1 MRSYAAKLL
10 VLIWVV
16 GFLASVP
23 LHAQVAG
30 ASLTGTISDAQ
41 GGAVPSAKVTAKNGA
56 TGVTNETS
64 TNAAGVYNLVN
75 LLPGDY
81 NVTIS
86 AMGFNTTTTKV
97 TLTVGAQQELSLAL
111 KVGEMSQLV
120 EVTGAAP
127 VIETENAT
135 LSGNVQSAQIVE
147 LPLNGR
153 DWTQLATLEPGVVQ
167 VRPHEQV
174 TQPGGNLRGLGNQMT
189 IDGNRPT
196 QNVYRLNGVIVNDYS
211 NAGPGNVLG
220 ASIGVDAIQEFT
232 VLTANYS
239 AEYGFTSGGVI
250 NAITKSG
257 TNQLH
262 GSIYEFIRN
271 KDFDSSDYLDAGNK
285 PPFVRNQF
293 GASAGAPILKNKL
306 FVFADYEG
314 IRQREGVPVTAKT
327 LSPNAALGILNDA
340 NGNPLPAWT
349 GPCPFPNMT
358 NLAPGTAAVCVD
370 NFVSK
375 YIKALMPPPNNG
387 LIGPSNNTGNYLT
400 AGVQAVD
407 DDYGTARVDYKISD
421 KDNFD
426 ASIYRDYS
434 SWAKPGEFDYTTTG
448 YFLPNMSVALEEN
461 HTFSPSL
468 VNSLRLGWTQSIA
481 TNPGIAALNPGTT
494 DTSLGIQTAGG
505 ALNPPGLA
513 GQGGGGA
520 GVDGVNSAGG
530 FSAQGGFSDW
540 VQNYQVFDDLSHT
553 MGKHTLKVGFMAL
566 RNHTDLFDG
575 NGQGSTGFGP
585 IQNFLQNEPITT
597 RMPTYLPY
605 TAGNTKHY
613 NRNSVFGGYVQDDW
627 KFRSNLTFNIGLR
640 YEMSTIPY
648 ETEGKFVILPTLWAN
663 PGNCTETITG
673 LPSNCGGLRN
683 KVFATNPTG
692 RNFEPRVGLAW
703 DPFGTGK
710 TSVRAGFGIFD
721 VLPMPF
727 MFGLNAL
734 QASPS
739 GAELDLNNPT
749 TTCAVPNLVST
760 PTCPLTQGAFS
771 QGLAADVTAS
781 GITPAGS
788 GRWQYTDA
796 NPKRNYVMQWNLN
809 VQRQITATSSLTL
822 AYAGSRGL
830 HNPFQTDTL
839 NTCFPTNTSAGWL
852 FPVGG
857 CPLITNPAPTGIVP
871 NTQVNPFVS
880 GLELSTAFFSEST
893 YNSLQVN
900 YAKKISHGLQAEVS
914 FTWQKSFDNSS
925 GSFAGDNFSSAATAA
940 TPWWAG
946 SITRGL
952 SDFNITRDLSVNM
965 LYQIPTPKAFAGPA
979 GFLARGWS
987 IGGLLQLSDGVP
999 IWPLGGLSA
1008 DPLGQAN
1015 SEPMDVLSLAPG
1027 CTPKNVVQP
1036 GNLQYLRP
1044 ACFVYPVAPSQAFW
1058 NANCNQTPAFGT
1070 NGATGTLASF
1080 GLPPLTCVN
1089 LMGNL
1094 PRNAIIGP
1102 GEFDVDM
1109 SIIKDTHISK
1119 FGEDFDIQFRAE
1131 FFNIFNRTNYQ
1142 APTDNLDAEDPLL
1155 SSNPSFGQIDQN
1167 TQIPMRQIQFALKL
1181 VF

>member
-1 MRSYAAKLL
+1 
-10 VLIWVV
+10 
-16 GFLASVP
+16 
-23 LHAQVAG
+23 
-30 ASLTGTISDAQ
+30 
-41 GGAVPSAKVTAKNGA
+41 
-56 TGVTNETS
+56 
-64 TNAAGVYNLVN
+64 
-75 LLPGDY
+75 
-81 NVTIS
+81 
-86 AMGFNTTTTKV
+86 
-97 TLTVGAQQELSLAL
+97 
-111 KVGEMSQLV
+111 
-120 EVTGAAP
+120 
-127 VIETENAT
+127 
-135 LSGNVQSAQIVE
+135 
-147 LPLNGR
+147 
-153 DWTQLATLEPGVVQ
+153 
-167 VRPHEQV
+167 
-174 TQPGGNLRGLGNQMT
+174 
-189 IDGNRPT
+189 
-196 QNVYRLNGVIVNDYS
+196 
-211 NAGPGNVLG
+211 
-220 ASIGVDAIQEFT
+220 
-232 VLTANYS
+232 
-239 AEYGFTSGGVI
+239 
-250 NAITKSG
+250 
-257 TNQLH
+257 
-262 GSIYEFIRN
+262 
-271 KDFDSSDYLDAGNK
+271 
-285 PPFVRNQF
+285 
-293 GASAGAPILKNKL
+293 
-306 FVFADYEG
+306 
-314 IRQREGVPVTAKT
+314 
-327 LSPNAALGILNDA
+327 
-340 NGNPLPAWT
+340 
-349 GPCPFPNMT
+349 
-358 NLAPGTAAVCVD
+358 
-370 NFVSK
+370 
-375 YIKALMPPPNNG
+375 
-387 LIGPSNNTGNYLT
+387 
-400 AGVQAVD
+400 
-407 DDYGTARVDYKISD
+407 
-421 KDNFD
+421 
-426 ASIYRDYS
+426 
-434 SWAKPGEFDYTTTG
+434 
-448 YFLPNMSVALEEN
+448 
-461 HTFSPSL
+461 
-468 VNSLRLGWTQSIA
+468 
-481 TNPGIAALNPGTT
+481 
-494 DTSLGIQTAGG
+494 
-505 ALNPPGLA
+505 
-513 GQGGGGA
+513 
-520 GVDGVNSAGG
+520 
-530 FSAQGGFSDW
+530 
-540 VQNYQVFDDLSHT
+540 
-553 MGKHTLKVGFMAL
+553 
-566 RNHTDLFDG
+566 
-575 NGQGSTGFGP
+575 
-585 IQNFLQNEPITT
+585 
-597 RMPTYLPY
+597 
-605 TAGNTKHY
+605 
-613 NRNSVFGGYVQDDW
+613 
-627 KFRSNLTFNIGLR
+627 
-640 YEMSTIPY
+640 
-648 ETEGKFVILPTLWAN
+648 
-663 PGNCTETITG
+663 
-673 LPSNCGGLRN
+673 
-683 KVFATNPTG
+683 
-692 RNFEPRVGLAW
+692 
-703 DPFGTGK
+703 
-710 TSVRAGFGIFD
+710 
-721 VLPMPF
+721 MPF

-749 TTCAVPNLVST
+749 TACAVPNLVST

-871 NTQVNPFVS
+871 NTQVNPFVT

-952 SDFNITRDLSVNM
+952 SDFNVTRDLSVNM

-1044 ACFVYPVAPSQAFW
+1044 ACFVYPVAPSQAYW